1 MYKINKTNNF
11 KVNNNQVF
19 ITETVIN
26 SSIKESY
33 QDLLQE
39 IAELKMQ
46 LAIKDAYI
54 ESRADLVLSEKDAV
68 RIANE
73 SFANLLLIFC

>member
-1 MYKINKTNNF
+1 MYKINKMNNF

-73 SFANLLLIFC
+73 SFANLIK

>member
-1 MYKINKTNNF
+1 MYKINKMNNF

-33 QDLLQE
+33 QGLLQE

-46 LAIKDAYI
+46 IAIKDAYI

-73 SFANLLLIFC
+73 SFANLIK

>member
-46 LAIKDAYI
+46 IAIKDAYI

-73 SFANLLLIFC
+73 SFANLIK

>member
-73 SFANLLLIFC
+73 SFANLIK

>member
-1 MYKINKTNNF
+1 MYKINNF

-33 QDLLQE
+33 QCLLQE

-73 SFANLLLIFC
+73 SFANLIK

>member
-1 MYKINKTNNF
+1 MYKINKMNNF

-46 LAIKDAYI
+46 IAIKDAYI

-73 SFANLLLIFC
+73 SFANLIK

>member
-1 MYKINKTNNF
+1 MYKINKMNNF

-46 LAIKDAYI
+46 IAIKDAYI

-68 RIANE
+68 RIANKA
-73 SFANLLLIFC
+73 FANLIK